1 MRCLR
6 AKGMTESSTSSS
18 TDKDARSEF
27 GMIRLWFN
35 RIMGIVIGAITVILG
50 VLFIVWI
57 TSSFSTWLRS
67 II

>member
-1 MRCLR
+1 
-6 AKGMTESSTSSS
+6 
-18 TDKDARSEF
+18 
-27 GMIRLWFN
+27 MIRLWFN